1 MTVANTASSSA
12 TANLASIVRTAD
24 AKTAVQPKGSDV
36 MGKSDFLTLFTAQ
49 LKNQDPTDPI
59 KNEAFVAQLA
69 QFSQLE
75 ATTNMANSLTQLASS
90 MQGDRMLSASG
101 LIGRSVTAAGLPATL
116 SGGQPV
122 SGTVSLPDG
131 ASSVQLDIFDA
142 AGKPVRSMLAG
153 TQQAGTPAFTW
164 DGLDNNGNALP
175 DGAYSVVA
183 TATVAG
189 AKSTAA
195 VNMTGMVQSIGTDA
209 ITKDLVIQIKGG
221 QSVPLSS
228 VSSFG
233 G

>member
-1 MTVANTASSSA
+1 MTVANTASTSA
-12 TANLASIVRTAD
+12 TANLASIVRTSD
-24 AKTAVQPKGSDV
+24 TKTTVQPKGSDT
-36 MGKSDFLTLFTAQ
+36 MGKSAFLTLFTAQ
-49 LKNQDPTDPI
+49 LKNQDPTDPV

-122 SGTVSLPDG
+122 SGTVSLPNG

-142 AGKPVRSMLAG
+142 AGKPVRSLVAG
-153 TQQAGTPAFTW
+153 TQQPGTPAFTW

-195 VNMTGMVQSIGTDA
+195 VNMTGTVQSIGTDA
-209 ITKDLVIQIKGG
+209 ITKDVVIQIKGG

-228 VSSFG
+228 VLSLG

>member
-12 TANLASIVRTAD
+12 TANLASIVRSSD
-24 AKTAVQPKGSDV
+24 AKTAVQPKGSDA
-36 MGKSDFLTLFTAQ
+36 MGKSAFLTLFTAQ
-49 LKNQDPTDPI
+49 LKNQDPTDPV

-101 LIGRSVTAAGLPATL
+101 LIGRSVTATGLPAIL

-122 SGTVSLPDG
+122 SGTVSLPAG
-131 ASSVQLDIFDA
+131 ASSVQLDISDA
-142 AGKPVRSMLAG
+142 AGKLVRSVVAG
-153 TQQAGTPAFTW
+153 SQPAGTPGFTW
-164 DGLDNNGNALP
+164 DGLDNSGNALP
-175 DGAYSVVA
+175 DGLYSIVA

-195 VNMTGMVQSIGTDA
+195 VNMKGTVQSISTDA
-209 ITKDLVIQIKGG
+209 TTKDLVIEVQGG
-221 QSVPLSS
+221 QSVPLAS
-228 VSSFG
+228 VLSFG